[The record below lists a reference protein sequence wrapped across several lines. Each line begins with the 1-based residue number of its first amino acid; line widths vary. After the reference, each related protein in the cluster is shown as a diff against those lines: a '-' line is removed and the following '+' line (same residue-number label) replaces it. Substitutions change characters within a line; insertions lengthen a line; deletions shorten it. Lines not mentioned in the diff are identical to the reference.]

1 MTETV
6 HNDYEVSSEGAV
18 RHWTFPYARFH
29 DVTPTPTNAAAVN
42 GLVAG
47 THIQG
52 TLLSID
58 ATNSMA
64 ILDVTSGMVYMHDVR
79 NVLTYGAGPAG
90 VEATMG
96 PINIGDPVYYD
107 PSTTMVALGIYLSTA
122 PADNGGAPGANVNT
136 LFGWVVPATNALAG
150 GFDTDVA
157 RFPLGAALVGSTHR
171 VAVMQRGAGG

>member
-29 DVTPTPTNAAAVN
+29 DTTPTPTNAASVL
-42 GLVAG
+42 GLIPGAEVC
-47 THIQG
+47 G

-90 VEATMG
+90 VEATFG

-171 VAVMQRGAGG
+171 VAIMQRGAGG